1 MILLLLFALP
11 DRNNAS
17 AATRLSNYL
26 SSVAAA
32 KHLDLPCWHRE
43 RAMPPFLSGW
53 VDSPRRRSTDLTPLS
68 PSSGKARSMTKQPWG
83 SSLPIR
89 PRVASRSQVYREAC
103 FFAFLTT
110 TIFDK

>member
-43 RAMPPFLSGW
+43 RAMPPFFRDGLTAH
-53 VDSPRRRSTDLTPLS
+53 DADPLISPPFRPL
-68 PSSGKARSMTKQPWG
+68 PVRLAQ
-83 SSLPIR
+83 
-89 PRVASRSQVYREAC
+89 
-103 FFAFLTT
+103 
-110 TIFDK
+110 